1 MILQLWRGIADL
13 RAWTTKPKSF
23 SRRKVETKGTTRFL
37 RHKNLTARQET
48 NQAESVALNN
58 NYANVTVNE
67 AKTMLDTDLHLV
79 VLDVRT
85 PAEYSLGHLR
95 NAKLIP
101 LDKLVERQEEL
112 SKSDTIL
119 VYCRLSVRSRRASQ
133 ILASNNFLRVHNML
147 GGITAWTGAGFPV
160 YSQQSSFKQA
170 IARMRA
176 RFRQLLF
183 RSVF

>member
-1 MILQLWRGIADL
+1 
-13 RAWTTKPKSF
+13 
-23 SRRKVETKGTTRFL
+23 V
-37 RHKNLTARQET
+37 
-48 NQAESVALNN
+48 LNN
-58 NYANVTVNE
+58 NYANVKVNE
-67 AKTMLDTDLHLV
+67 AKTMVDTDVHLI

-85 PAEYSLGHLR
+85 PAEYSLWHLR

-101 LDKLVERQEEL
+101 LGELVERQEEL

-119 VYCRLSVRSRRASQ
+119 VYCRLGERSRTASQ
-133 ILASNNFLRVHNML
+133 ILASNNFLHVHNML
-147 GGITAWTGAGFPV
+147 GGITTWIEAGFPV
-160 YSQQSSFKQA
+160 YSQQSSFNQA

>member
-1 MILQLWRGIADL
+1 M
-13 RAWTTKPKSF
+13 S
-23 SRRKVETKGTTRFL
+23 
-37 RHKNLTARQET
+37 ARQET
-48 NQAESVALNN
+48 NQRESVALNN
-58 NYANVTVNE
+58 NCANLTVNE

-79 VLDVRT
+79 ILDVRT

-101 LDKLVERQEEL
+101 LDELVERQEEL

-119 VYCRLSVRSRRASQ
+119 VYCRLGVRSRRASQ

-147 GGITAWTGAGFPV
+147 GGITAWTEAGFPV

-176 RFRQLLF
+176 RFRQLLLEACSDRTSGAKMRNELHPF
-183 RSVF
+183 QFPECFVYL